1 MKASQFIKKMFEG
14 RTTGNVLLCSYANNR
29 NEKAKFPPL
38 NYFTRE
44 WTDVDKFLADWDIEG
59 RACYFACATMK
70 GQKRTKESVADIN
83 SLFVDL
89 DFKGIVEDQKTII
102 ATLKK
107 LKHKPSVVVHS
118 GNGLHCY
125 WLLNKNLSAAHTAS
139 CEELMRRMCEKLA
152 GDKSAAETARVLR
165 IPGSHNSKN
174 GEWHDVKVLK
184 DMTTW
189 KTYDYADL
197 DNFFETLEPVLT
209 YTKTKRDIE
218 RDERPLNAYQLH
230 ARAMRAMVSN
240 FDAQELLDNMSF
252 HDVQGHGIDDTYTKI
267 IGAIVAEGGTVDECL
282 RVLLKPTERV
292 YNRDRGAGEPVW
304 SERRAIREIK
314 SKFRYF
320 ERKDAEEKQEE
331 AQEIETLNSRAADKG
346 KKDKPAKADKAAKA
360 EAAPKK
366 KKYEYDSDPP
376 DDKSDDDDDNTRIM
390 WNAPHDFWAM
400 IPTERLRRGMM
411 PEVIEN
417 VAFEYAERFGLDV
430 DALAMSM
437 LTVASSVIT
446 TNIEVAAY
454 TQADNKF
461 KECLRIWQ
469 ANVGVAGSGKSPIM
483 QAVMGPL
490 WEINDKLR
498 KEYNAE
504 REAFDALSKDEQKET
519 DPPKRERTVLPNDSS
534 VESTQMTFADNP
546 HGMLGEYDEL
556 VSFFG
561 SKSRYGNK
569 SGGGEQTARGFWLS
583 AYDSRNF
590 SLTRVNRK
598 EIDCVPS
605 CSIIGG
611 IQPDVVHG
619 LMEEASRNDGL
630 VQRFNAVMMPDSMR
644 PPNDDVDVKFPLTIY
659 ENLIKKMRSDCP
671 LRLTGATL
679 HFSPMAAKVRDR
691 MFAWVREKVAETRL
705 RNPQLSSHLNKFSG
719 MFLRFCGVYHMI
731 ENYEDKQARQISADT
746 ANRVYNFMTSVRLK
760 HAECFYSMLIENEE
774 NNDMKNIA
782 EFILAHGLTKVNARI
797 LQRGSSRLRRISSRD
812 IAHTAGNMVS
822 LGWLVHIT
830 GKRSDSFNWKV
841 NPDVHEL
848 FKARAQ
854 KVRNNNAEMSM
865 SIEEAKAN
873 ARAKAEAEE
882 AQLEADDIPPHM
894 LN

>member
-1 MKASQFIKKMFEG
+1 MKASQFIKKLFEG
-14 RTTGNVLLCSYANNR
+14 RTSGNVFLCTYANNR
-29 NEKAKFPPL
+29 NEAQKFPPL
-38 NYFTRE
+38 NYVTRN
-44 WTDVDKFLADWDIEG
+44 WADVDSFIKDFDIEG

-70 GQKRTKESVADIN
+70 GQKRTKESVAEIN
-83 SLFVDL
+83 SVYIDL
-89 DFKGIVEDQKTII
+89 DFKGIVEDEKTIL

-107 LKHKPSVVVHS
+107 LKLKPSVVVHS

-125 WLLNKNLSAAHTAS
+125 WLLAKTLTKAHTAS
-139 CEELMRRMCEKLA
+139 CEDMMRRMCSKLA
-152 GDKSAAETARVLR
+152 GDTSAAEIARVLR
-165 IPGSHNSKN
+165 LPGSHNSKN
-174 GEWHDVKVLK
+174 GEWHEVKVDKALSS
-184 DMTTW
+184 W
-189 KTYDYADL
+189 KTYSYAEIDEY
-197 DNFFETLEPVLT
+197 FESLEPLLT
-209 YTKTKRDIE
+209 YAKTKRDIE
-218 RDERPLNAYQLH
+218 REEKPLNAYQQY
-230 ARAMRAMVSN
+230 AREMRALVSN
-240 FDAQELLDNMSF
+240 FDAQELLDNMTF

-267 IGAIVAEGGTVDECL
+267 IGAIVADGGTVEECL

-292 YNRDRGAGEPVW
+292 YNRDRGSEDTPW
-304 SERRAIREIK
+304 SERRAMREIK
-314 SKFRYF
+314 GKFRYF
-320 ERKDAEEKQEE
+320 SKKDAEEKQEE
-331 AQEIETLNSRAADKG
+331 AQEIETLNSRAKDKG
-346 KKDKPAKADKAAKA
+346 KKDKIASGKDDAAEGKTS
-360 EAAPKK
+360 KK
-366 KKYEYDSDPP
+366 KKYDFDSDPP
-376 DDKSDDDDDNTRIM
+376 DDDSDGKGKLSRM
-390 WNAPHDFWAM
+390 WSAPHDFWALV
-400 IPTERLRRGMM
+400 PTERLRRGMM
-411 PEVIEN
+411 PEIIEN
-417 VAFEYAERFGLDV
+417 VAFEYAERFGLDI

-454 TQADNKF
+454 TQVDNKF

-490 WEINDKLR
+490 MEINDKLR
-498 KEYNAE
+498 REYNAE
-504 REAFDALSKDEQKET
+504 REAYDALSKDEQKET
-519 DPPKRERTVLPNDSS
+519 DQPKRERTVLPNDSS
-534 VESTQMTFADNP
+534 VESTQITFADNP
-546 HGMLGEYDEL
+546 HGLLGEYDEL

-630 VQRFNAVMMPDSMR
+630 VQRFNAVMMPDAMR
-644 PPNDDVDVKFPLTIY
+644 APNDDVEIKYPLTVY

-679 HFSPMAAKVRDR
+679 HFSPKAAEVRDK

-705 RNPQLSSHLNKFSG
+705 RNPQLSSHINKFSG

-731 ENYEDKQARQISADT
+731 ENYTDKQPRQISAET
-746 ANRVYNFMTSVRLK
+746 ANKVYRFMTSCRLK

-774 NNDMKNIA
+774 NNDMRNIA
-782 EFILAHGLTKVNARI
+782 EFILAHRLDRVSAREM
-797 LQRGSSRLRRISSRD
+797 QRGSARLRKISTRD
-812 IAHTAGNMVS
+812 IAHTAGNMVA
-822 LGWLVHIT
+822 LGWLQHIA
-830 GKRSDSFNWKV
+830 GKRADSHNWDV

-848 FKARAQ
+848 FRARANY
-854 KVRNNNAEMSM
+854 VRGKNADMVL
-865 SIEEAKAN
+865 SIEEAKAA